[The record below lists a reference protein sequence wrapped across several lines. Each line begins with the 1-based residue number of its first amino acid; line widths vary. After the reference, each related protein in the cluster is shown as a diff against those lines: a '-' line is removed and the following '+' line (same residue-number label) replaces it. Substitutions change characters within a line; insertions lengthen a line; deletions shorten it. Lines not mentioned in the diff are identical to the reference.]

1 MSDSNNIPSRTLLEE
16 TPQRALTFLRGIGV
30 NPELAT
36 IMQANGYSE
45 KVHDEGWALMFKAA
59 GYSPGGSMF
68 GNPTADAIRQLA
80 DWNGV
85 GFHRMHAALAHLH
98 PEQEAFVFHDVEPKT
113 GVEAVIST
121 GMILDRLDVLEKGAD
136 RAESRDADKKALDT
150 LAERGIDDKERT
162 RLRSLVNVAKSTAKK
177 PLVATDVDARTAALV
192 ELRNWYAD
200 WAETAHA
207 VITRRGDLIKLGLA
221 KRQKRIESGAK
232 TPTTPASPSP
242 TNGTDTAAPVMPVAP
257 IGSPA

>member
-1 MSDSNNIPSRTLLEE
+1 MSDSKNLPSRTLLEE

-30 NPELAT
+30 NPELAS
-36 IMQANGYSE
+36 IMEANGYSE
-45 KVHDEGWALMFKAA
+45 KVHDEGWALMFKAS
-59 GYSPGGSMF
+59 GYSPGGGMF
-68 GNPTADAIRQLA
+68 GNPTSEAIRQLA

-121 GMILDRLDVLEKGAD
+121 GMILDRLDVLEKATD
-136 RAESRDADKKALDT
+136 RAETRDADKKALDT
-150 LAERGIDDKERT
+150 LAERGIDGKERT
-162 RLRSLVNVAKSTAKK
+162 RLRALVNVAKSTAKK

-221 KRQKRIESGAK
+221 KRQKRSEPDAK
-232 TPTTPASPSP
+232 TSPTPASPTA
-242 TNGTDTAAPVMPVAP
+242 TNGSDGATPIMPIAPV
-257 IGSPA
+257 